1 MKVLFCTPYGDI
13 TKDNIGGISVW
24 AKAIVAHYQSVDS
37 DIDLEVFAL
46 DRKTYVRG
54 VNMLVRLWTG
64 IVEYVQLVRKVRKQ
78 IDAGAYD
85 AIHLCTTASLSL
97 IKDWL
102 ILGYAHRKGL
112 KTFLHFHNGRVRE
125 IVSRKNWESRLLRRV
140 LRVVDVP
147 IVMDAFSFDALG
159 EWHIA
164 TAVNLPN
171 PLSSFVSQAIASC
184 HPLPERVKGRLLF
197 VGHIVDIKGVY
208 ELVEACAR
216 MSDVRLRMVG
226 YAEDDVRQR
235 LLAMASQRQGDWL
248 EMTGGLSREDTIQEI
263 LLADVLIAPQYEIKI
278 KGFTIEVNVSGYPAK
293 YKNIRSVSIDGNVN
307 NNPLKLEVNQPLEIS
322 SIEANKPAIL
332 DDELEILETNAKNGN
347 VEDQFTLGM
356 TYLDTNKTDLAV
368 SWLKKAAQAKHM
380 EAQYELGSW
389 YLREG
394 FPYPAKKWLKKAAD
408 QGHKE
413 AKELLKN
420 L

>member
-1 MKVLFCTPYGDI
+1 MKKFLVISSIALFASCSTTIINTVPP
-13 TKDNIGGISVW
+13 TKDVHVSVTADLDISQERITHRYIHRGDGGVTNAQNW
-24 AKAIVAHYQSVDS
+24 AI
-37 DIDLEVFAL
+37 IEAL
-46 DRKTYVRG
+46 
-54 VNMLVRLWTG
+54 RL
-64 IVEYVQLVRKVRKQ
+64 
-78 IDAGAYD
+78 
-85 AIHLCTTASLSL
+85 
-97 IKDWL
+97 
-102 ILGYAHRKGL
+102 
-112 KTFLHFHNGRVRE
+112 NG
-125 IVSRKNWESRLLRRV
+125 N
-140 LRVVDVP
+140 
-147 IVMDAFSFDALG
+147 
-159 EWHIA
+159 
-164 TAVNLPN
+164 
-171 PLSSFVSQAIASC
+171 
-184 HPLPERVKGRLLF
+184 
-197 VGHIVDIKGVY
+197 
-208 ELVEACAR
+208 
-216 MSDVRLRMVG
+216 
-226 YAEDDVRQR
+226 
-235 LLAMASQRQGDWL
+235 
-248 EMTGGLSREDTIQEI
+248 
-263 LLADVLIAPQYEIKI
+263 ADVLIAPQYEIKI

-332 DDELEILETNAKNGN
+332 GDELEILETNAKNGN

-356 TYLDTNKTDLAV
+356 TYLDKNKTDLAV

>member
-1 MKVLFCTPYGDI
+1 MKLLFCTPYGDI

-24 AKAIVAHYQSVDS
+24 AKAIVAQYQSVES
-37 DIDLEVFAL
+37 DIELDVFAL

-64 IVEYVQLVRKVRKQ
+64 VVEYVQLVRKVRKQ

-85 AIHLCTTASLSL
+85 AVHLCTTASLSL

-125 IVSRKNWESRLLRRV
+125 IVSRKNWESRLLQRV
-140 LRVVDVP
+140 LKVVDVP

-208 ELVEACAR
+208 ELVEACTR
-216 MSDVRLRMVG
+216 MPDVCLRMVG
-226 YAEDDVRQR
+226 YAEEDVKQR
-235 LLAMASQRQGDWL
+235 LLTIASQREGDWL
-248 EMTGGLSREDTIQEI
+248 ELTGGLSRENTIREI
-263 LLADVLIAPQYEIKI
+263 LSADVLIAPSY
-278 KGFTIEVNVSGYPAK
+278 
-293 YKNIRSVSIDGNVN
+293 
-307 NNPLKLEVNQPLEIS
+307 
-322 SIEANKPAIL
+322 
-332 DDELEILETNAKNGN
+332 
-347 VEDQFTLGM
+347 M
-356 TYLDTNKTDLAV
+356 
-368 SWLKKAAQAKHM
+368 
-380 EAQYELGSW
+380 
-389 YLREG
+389 EG
-394 FPYPAKKWLKKAAD
+394 FPNVILEAMACGTPIIASRVGGIPEMLDNGSCGVLIEPRSVEAIVTAVENFIKDEQKKGEYVQL
-408 QGHKE
+408 GKE
-413 AKELLKN
+413 RVNRMYSISSVWNQLMSIWKGV
-420 L
+420 